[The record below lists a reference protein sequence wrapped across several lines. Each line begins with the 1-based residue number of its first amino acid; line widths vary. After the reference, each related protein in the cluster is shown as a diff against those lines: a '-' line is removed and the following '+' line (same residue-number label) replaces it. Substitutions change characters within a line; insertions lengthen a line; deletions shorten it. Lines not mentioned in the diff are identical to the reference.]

1 MQAERLYTENI
12 SAERLALAR
21 KAFLQFRTRCFW
33 FLRPDLEVTPA
44 HLPLNIRGLRLNGG
58 HAGVA
63 LAARL
68 CR

>member
-1 MQAERLYTENI
+1 MQPGASPGESLSPEQLTLSRE
-12 SAERLALAR
+12 
-21 KAFLQFRTRCFW
+21 AFRQFRTQCFW

-44 HLPLNIRGLRLNGG
+44 HLPLIIRGLRLNGG

-63 LAARL
+63 MAARL

>member
-1 MQAERLYTENI
+1 MQAAPFQSESI

-21 KAFLQFRTRCFW
+21 EAFLQFRTQCFW
-33 FLRPDLEVTPA
+33 FLRPDLELTPA
-44 HLPLNIRGLRLNGG
+44 HLPLIVRGLRLNGG

-63 LAARL
+63 MAARL